1 MPTGLPYKDSLFPQ
15 HKVHKITLLF
25 LFIFCFLS
33 IVFAAGGNCAQV
45 TLAWDANSE
54 PNIAGYKVYYGTASR
69 VYNWYFDVGKV
80 TTYSVTGLT
89 DGSTYYFAATAYD
102 TSGVESTYSSEVSY
116 NSCTYSISPTTAQ
129 LAQQGGTGT
138 VQVST
143 QAGCRWTASSG
154 ASWFTIT
161 SGSQGTGNGIVAYS
175 VTSNSS
181 TSSRTVASTIA
192 GRVFTVT
199 QAGSGST
206 SYTIT
211 ASAGSNG
218 SISPT
223 GAVTVASGAS
233 RAFTITPATGYR
245 VSSVLVD
252 GASVG
257 AVTSYTFSNVTA
269 NHTISASFTANTTSY
284 TITASAGSNGSISP
298 TGAVTVASGASR
310 AFTITPATGYR
321 VASVLVDGA
330 SVGAVTSYTFS
341 NVTANHT
348 ISASFTANTTS
359 YTITASAGSNGS
371 ISPTG
376 AVSVA
381 SGASRTFTITPTT
394 GYRVSSVL
402 VDGASVGAVTS
413 YTFSN
418 VRANH
423 TISASFII
431 ATSSVTAVKILS
443 PNGGELFYT
452 GETKTVNWE
461 APAGV
466 SNFWLSYSKNNGYT
480 WITIAK
486 TITGTTYRWNVPQLT
501 KTYSKC
507 KIRIIGYNAD
517 GKEVGRDKSD
527 GTFTIEIR

>member
-1 MPTGLPYKDSLFPQ
+1 MPTGYPHRICLFPLF
-15 HKVHKITLLF
+15 KIHKITLFF
-25 LFIFCFLS
+25 LSIFCILS
-33 IVFAAGGNCAQV
+33 IVFSAGGNCAQV
-45 TLAWDANSE
+45 TLAWDRNTE
-54 PNIAGYKVYYGTASR
+54 IDLAGYKIYYGTGSR
-69 VYNWYFDVGKV
+69 VYNWFIDVGNV
-80 TTYSVTGLT
+80 TTHTVTGLA

-102 TSGVESTYSSEVSY
+102 TSNIESTYSVEVSY
-116 NSCTYSISPTTAQ
+116 NSCTYSISPITAQ
-129 LAQQGGTGT
+129 LGQQGGTGT

-143 QAGCRWTASSG
+143 QTGCRWTASSG
-154 ASWFTIT
+154 ATWFTIT

-175 VTSNSS
+175 VTSNSI

-223 GAVTVASGAS
+223 GAVSVASGAS
-233 RAFTITPATGYR
+233 RAFTITPATGYK
-245 VSSVLVD
+245 VSNVLVD

-257 AVTSYTFSNVTA
+257 AVTT
-269 NHTISASFTANTTSY
+269 
-284 TITASAGSNGSISP
+284 
-298 TGAVTVASGASR
+298 
-310 AFTITPATGYR
+310 
-321 VASVLVDGA
+321 
-330 SVGAVTSYTFS
+330 
-341 NVTANHT
+341 
-348 ISASFTANTTS
+348 
-359 YTITASAGSNGS
+359 
-371 ISPTG
+371 
-376 AVSVA
+376 
-381 SGASRTFTITPTT
+381 
-394 GYRVSSVL
+394 
-402 VDGASVGAVTS
+402 

-423 TISASFII
+423 TIAASFII
-431 ATSSVTAVKILS
+431 ATSSVTAVKLLS

-466 SNFWLSYSKNNGYT
+466 SNFWLSYTKNNGYT

-486 TITGTTYRWNVPQLT
+486 TITGTTYRWNIPQLT

-507 KIRIIGYNAD
+507 KVRVIGYNAN

-527 GTFTIEIR
+527 GTLTIEIR

>member
-1 MPTGLPYKDSLFPQ
+1 MPTGYPHRICLFPLF
-15 HKVHKITLLF
+15 KIHKITLFF
-25 LFIFCFLS
+25 LSIFCILS
-33 IVFAAGGNCAQV
+33 IVFSAGGNCAQV
-45 TLAWDANSE
+45 TLAWDRNTE
-54 PNIAGYKVYYGTASR
+54 IDLAGYKIYYGTGSR
-69 VYNWYFDVGKV
+69 VYNWFIDVGNV
-80 TTYSVTGLT
+80 TTHTVTGLA

-102 TSGVESTYSSEVSY
+102 TSNIESTYSVEVSY
-116 NSCTYSISPTTAQ
+116 NSCTYSISPITAQ
-129 LAQQGGTGT
+129 LGQQGGTGT

-143 QAGCRWTASSG
+143 QTGCRWTASSG
-154 ASWFTIT
+154 ATWFTIT

-175 VTSNSS
+175 VTSNSI

-223 GAVTVASGAS
+223 GAVS
-233 RAFTITPATGYR
+233 
-245 VSSVLVD
+245 
-252 GASVG
+252 
-257 AVTSYTFSNVTA
+257 
-269 NHTISASFTANTTSY
+269 
-284 TITASAGSNGSISP
+284 
-298 TGAVTVASGASR
+298 VASGASR

-376 AVSVA
+376 AVTMA
-381 SGASRTFTITPTT
+381 SGASRAFTITPAT
-394 GYRVSSVL
+394 GYKVSNVL
-402 VDGASVGAVTS
+402 VDGASVGAVTT

-423 TISASFII
+423 TIAASFII
-431 ATSSVTAVKILS
+431 ATSSVTAVKLLS

-466 SNFWLSYSKNNGYT
+466 SNFLLSYTKNNGYT

-486 TITGTTYRWNVPQLT
+486 TITGTTYRWNIPQLT

-507 KIRIIGYNAD
+507 KVRVIGYNAN

-527 GTFTIEIR
+527 GTLTIEIR

>member
-1 MPTGLPYKDSLFPQ
+1 MSVTKTKDKERERVMPTGLLYKGSLFPQ
-15 HKVHKITLLF
+15 HKVRKITLLF
-25 LFIFCFLS
+25 LFIFCFFS
-33 IVFAAGGNCAQV
+33 IVFATGGNCAQV

-89 DGSTYYFAATAYD
+89 DGSTYFFAATAYD

-116 NSCTYSISPTTAQ
+116 NGCTYSISPTTAQ
-129 LAQQGGTGT
+129 PAQQGGTGT

-192 GRVFTVT
+192 GKVFTVT
-199 QAGSGST
+199 QAGSGS
-206 SYTIT
+206 
-211 ASAGSNG
+211 
-218 SISPT
+218 
-223 GAVTVASGAS
+223 
-233 RAFTITPATGYR
+233 
-245 VSSVLVD
+245 
-252 GASVG
+252 
-257 AVTSYTFSNVTA
+257 
-269 NHTISASFTANTTSY
+269 TSY

-348 ISASFTANTTS
+348 ISASFTANETTATVKYKLKTAKTKKNSGDGVITSSDSNINCGDVCSNTYAKDTLVTLSASPSLGSTFTGWVSSSANCTGTGSCTVRIDKAKTVKAVFVGDYQLKIVNISKHGGSGRVRSSPSGIRCVTNSTTS
-359 YTITASAGSNGS
+359 C
-371 ISPTG
+371 
-376 AVSVA
+376 
-381 SGASRTFTITPTT
+381 
-394 GYRVSSVL
+394 
-402 VDGASVGAVTS
+402 
-413 YTFSN
+413 
-418 VRANH
+418 
-423 TISASFII
+423 
-431 ATSSVTAVKILS
+431 
-443 PNGGELFYT
+443 
-452 GETKTVNWE
+452 E
-461 APAGV
+461 A
-466 SNFWLSYSKNNGYT
+466 SYSHGDQVT
-480 WITIAK
+480 
-486 TITGTTYRWNVPQLT
+486 LT
-501 KTYSKC
+501 ARPDSGSTFLGWQPASKC
-507 KIRIIGYNAD
+507 PGTGSCDVHI
-517 GKEVGRDKSD
+517 DKNYTVKAIFS
-527 GTFTIEIR
+527 GPE